1 MRDPRPQGPPRIAE
15 RLLRAC
21 LPPDVTGDS
30 ILGDAREE
38 LVAYSRSGGLA
49 PRLWYCFHALG
60 IARAYA
66 FEVVMDGLFKDIRFA
81 ARGLVKQPGSAL
93 LSVLILGLGIGLSTF
108 MFSLIYGVLVRG
120 LDVPESDRI
129 GVIERVDTRQLDQGG
144 RSVPAQDFLDF
155 RERARSFEG
164 LLGYYGGS
172 VTLADHMA
180 AGRYQ
185 GVWTTA
191 NTFDVLRVRPMTGR
205 TFAAGEDSPGL
216 APTVILGHDVWRDRY
231 ASDPGVV
238 GQSVRVN
245 GRVGTIVGVMPEGF
259 RWPSNHDLWIAMDDD
274 PRSVPR
280 GEGRSYN
287 VMARLADG
295 VSWDMAERDLAEVAA
310 QLEREYPV
318 LNEGMSADLLTV
330 SQQQNGDE
338 IALIF
343 TAMMV
348 AVLCVLL
355 VACANVANLLLAR
368 AATHTRV
375 AGVRAA
381 LGAGRLRVAF
391 PFFAEAL
398 VLACAG
404 AVIGTALAY
413 WAIHQFDQATS
424 PALTGRPYFVTFVLD
439 VPVLLYVVG
448 ITAFTALVAGIAPA
462 IQVTRADL
470 NQILKDEARGSSS
483 FYLGRL
489 SRGLVMVEVALS
501 VALLIGAGLMTKSIV
516 QLGNVDLPFEPES
529 YLSGRIGLLDTDYP
543 ERADRQRFWQ
553 ETERRTAS
561 QPGVAAVALSS
572 AVPGAGTGV
581 QPIRLEGQTYQ
592 EPSDRPET
600 HSAIIST
607 GYFDL
612 LGVAPLEGEGFSEGH
627 TPGTERVAIVNRSF
641 ARRFFPNGSAI
652 GRRFRTGEADTV
664 PWMRV
669 IGVVPDLQMQGFR
682 PTGSPGSAPDGF
694 YVPITQSDPAFMNVA
709 ARAKSG
715 TPGALASPMRDAVRT
730 IDPDV
735 PLFDLRTVDESLDG
749 ESWFYAVFGSV
760 FIAFGLAALFMA
772 TAGLY
777 GVLSFS
783 VSRRTQEMGIRMAL
797 GAETRQV
804 VRLILRQGVTQ
815 LAIGLGIGLVMA
827 AGLSSVVGILMY
839 RVNPRDPA
847 VFGGVLALIVTVGL
861 AAALVPALRA
871 TRVDPAVALRSD

>member
-1 MRDPRPQGPPRIAE
+1 MSDRSMRPPRIVE
-15 RLLRAC
+15 WLLRAF
-21 LPPDVTGDS
+21 LPSGVTGDS

-38 LVAYSRSGGLA
+38 LLAYARSGGLA

-66 FEVVMDGLFKDIRFA
+66 FEVVMDGVLKDIRFA
-81 ARGLVKQPGSAL
+81 VRSLVKQPGSAL

-129 GVIERVDTRQLDQGG
+129 AVVARIDTRDLDQGG
-144 RSVPAQDFLDF
+144 NPLPAHDFLDF
-155 RERARSFEG
+155 RERTRSFEG
-164 LLGYYGGS
+164 LAAYYGGS
-172 VTLADHMA
+172 VTLSDDVA
-180 AGRYQ
+180 AGRHN
-185 GVWTTA
+185 GAWTTA
-191 NTFDVLRVRPMTGR
+191 NTFDVLRVLPILGR
-205 TFAAGEDSPGL
+205 TFAAGEDAPGL
-216 APTVILGHDVWRDRY
+216 EPTVVLGYDVWRDRY
-231 ASDPGVV
+231 ASDPGAL

-245 GRVGTIVGVMPEGF
+245 GRVGTIIGVMPEGF
-259 RWPSNHDLWIAMDDD
+259 RWPSNHDLWIAMTDD
-274 PRSVPR
+274 PLSRPR
-280 GEGRSYN
+280 GEWRPWS
-287 VMARLADG
+287 VMGRLADG
-295 VSWDMAERDLAEVAA
+295 VSWERAELDVADVAA
-310 QLEREYPV
+310 QLEREHPE

-330 SQQQNGDE
+330 SEQQNGDE
-338 IALIF
+338 IALVF

-368 AATHTRV
+368 AATRTRV

-404 AVIGTALAY
+404 ALVGTALAY
-413 WAIHQFDQATS
+413 WAIDLFDQATA
-424 PALTGRPYFVTFVLD
+424 PAFTGRPYFVKFVVD

-448 ITAFTALVAGIAPA
+448 ITAFTALAAGIAPA
-462 IQVTRADL
+462 IQVTRGDL
-470 NQILKDEARGSSS
+470 NSILKDEARGSSS
-483 FYLGRL
+483 FQLGRL

-501 VALLIGAGLMTKSIV
+501 VALLIGAGLMAKSIS
-516 QLGNVDLPFEPES
+516 QLGRVDLPFEPEA
-529 YLSGRIGLLDTDYP
+529 YLSGRIGLLGTDYP

-553 ETERRTAS
+553 ETERLTAS
-561 QPGVAAVALSS
+561 LPGVAAVAISG
-572 AVPGAGTGV
+572 AVPGAGTGFE

-592 EPSDRPET
+592 ELSDRPST
-600 HSAIIST
+600 HGEIVST

-612 LGVAPLEGEGFSEGH
+612 LGVALLEGEGFSEAH
-627 TPGTERVAIVNRSF
+627 TRESERVAIVNRSF
-641 ARRFFPNGSAI
+641 AQRFFPDGSAI
-652 GRRFRTGEADTV
+652 GRRFRTGEADSI

-669 IGVVPDLQMQGFR
+669 IGIVPDLQMQGFQ
-682 PTGSPGSAPDGF
+682 PTGSPGSIPDGF
-694 YVPITQSDPAFMNVA
+694 YMPLAQSDPTFMAVVA
-709 ARAKSG
+709 RPRSG
-715 TPGALASPMRDAVRT
+715 PAVALAPALRDAVGT

-735 PLFDLRTVDESLDG
+735 PLFEMRTVDESLRRA
-749 ESWFYAVFGSV
+749 SWFYMVFGSV

-797 GAETRQV
+797 GAEGRQV
-804 VRLILRQGVTQ
+804 IRLILRQGVMQ
-815 LAIGLGIGLVMA
+815 LAVGLGIGLVMA
-827 AGLSSVVGILMY
+827 AGLSSVVGFLMY

-847 VFGGVLALIVTVGL
+847 VFGGVLALVVTVGL
-861 AAALVPALRA
+861 VAALVPALRA
-871 TRVDPAVALRSD
+871 TRVDPIVALRSD

>member
-1 MRDPRPQGPPRIAE
+1 MRPPRVAE
-15 RLLRAC
+15 WLLRAF
-21 LPPDVTGDS
+21 LPSGVTGDS

-38 LVAYSRSGGLA
+38 LLAYARSGGLA

-66 FEVVMDGLFKDIRFA
+66 FEVVMDGVLKDIRFA
-81 ARGLVKQPGSAL
+81 ARSLVKQPGSAL

-129 GVIERVDTRQLDQGG
+129 AVVERIDTRDLDQGG
-144 RSVPAQDFLDF
+144 SSVPAHDFLDF
-155 RERARSFEG
+155 RERTRSFEG
-164 LLGYYGGS
+164 LAGYYGGS
-172 VTLADHMA
+172 VTLSDDVA
-180 AGRYQ
+180 AGRYN

-191 NTFDVLRVRPMTGR
+191 NTFDVLRVRPIVGR
-205 TFAAGEDSPGL
+205 TFAAGEDAPGL
-216 APTVILGHDVWRDRY
+216 SPTVILGYDVWRDRY

-238 GQSVRVN
+238 GRSVRVN
-245 GRVGTIVGVMPEGF
+245 GRVGTIVGVMAQGF
-259 RWPSNHDLWIAMDDD
+259 RWPSDHDLWIAMDDD
-274 PRSVPR
+274 PLSVPR
-280 GEGRSYN
+280 GEARSYR
-287 VMARLADG
+287 VMGRLADG
-295 VSWDMAERDLAEVAA
+295 VSWDRAALDLADVAA
-310 QLEREYPV
+310 QLEREYPE

-368 AATHTRV
+368 AATRTRV

-404 AVIGTALAY
+404 ALVGTALAY
-413 WAIHQFDQATS
+413 WAIDLFDAATA
-424 PALTGRPYFVTFVLD
+424 PALTGRPYFVAFVVD

-448 ITAFTALVAGIAPA
+448 ITAFTALAAGIAPA

-470 NQILKDEARGSSS
+470 SSILKDEARGSSS
-483 FYLGRL
+483 FQLGRL

-501 VALLIGAGLMTKSIV
+501 VALLIGAGLMTRSIV
-516 QLGNVDLPFEPES
+516 QLGRVDLPFEPEA
-529 YLSGRIGLLDTDYP
+529 YLSGRIGLLGTDYP
-543 ERADRQRFWQ
+543 ERTDRQRFWQ
-553 ETERRTAS
+553 ETERRIAS
-561 QPGVAAVALSS
+561 LPGIAAVAISG
-572 AVPGAGTGV
+572 AVPGSGAGN
-581 QPIRLEGQTYQ
+581 QPIRLEGQTYP
-592 EPSDRPET
+592 EPSDRPST
-600 HSAIIST
+600 LGDIVST
-607 GYFDL
+607 GYFDM
-612 LGVAPLEGEGFSEGH
+612 LGVALIEGEGFSEVH
-627 TPGTERVAIVNRSF
+627 TWESERVAIVNRSF
-641 ARRFFPNGSAI
+641 AQRFFPEGSAV
-652 GRRFRTGEADTV
+652 GRRFRTGVADTV

-669 IGVVPDLQMQGFR
+669 IGVVPDMQMEGFR
-682 PTGSPGSAPDGF
+682 TTGSPGSNPDGF
-694 YVPITQSDPAFMNVA
+694 YVPLRQSDPTFMALVA
-709 ARAKSG
+709 RPRSG
-715 TPGALASPMRDAVRT
+715 EAVALAPALREAVGT

-735 PLFDLRTVDESLDG
+735 PLFELRTVDESLRRA
-749 ESWFYAVFGSV
+749 SWFYMVFGSV

-797 GAETRQV
+797 GAEGRQV
-804 VRLILRQGVTQ
+804 VRLILRQGVMQ
-815 LAIGLGIGLVMA
+815 LAVGLGIGLAMA

-839 RVNPRDPA
+839 RVDPRDPA
-847 VFGGVLALIVTVGL
+847 VFGGVLALVVTVGL
-861 AAALVPALRA
+861 VAALVPALRA
-871 TRVDPAVALRSD
+871 TRVDPMVALRAE